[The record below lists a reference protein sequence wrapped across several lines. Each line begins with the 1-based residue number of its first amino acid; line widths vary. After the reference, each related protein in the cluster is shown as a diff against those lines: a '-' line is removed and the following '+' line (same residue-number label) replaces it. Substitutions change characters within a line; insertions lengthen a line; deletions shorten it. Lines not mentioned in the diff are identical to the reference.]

1 MTMQGSPKQIKW
13 AESIKEQYL
22 NHNPIHELIEKHKQG
37 LVNGTVAKKSRNGL
51 IRANP
56 TISYDAIDFT
66 KKMIGD
72 LEAMKDYLTTL
83 EDSQFWIEHRHC
95 FISAD
100 TFERTYMTYFRSSSN
115 RMYDTETLHNP
126 FFYLLGHFQLTEAA

>member
-1 MTMQGSPKQIKW
+1 MQGSPKQIKW

-126 FFYLLGHFQLTEAA
+126 FFYLLGHFQLTETA

>member
-1 MTMQGSPKQIKW
+1 MQGSSKQIKW

-22 NHNPIHELIEKHKQG
+22 NHNPIDELIEKHKQS
-37 LVNGTVAKKSRNGL
+37 LVSGTAARKSRNGL
-51 IRANP
+51 IRANR

-66 KKMIGD
+66 NKMIGD
-72 LEAMKDYLTTL
+72 LEAMKDYLSSL
-83 EDSQFWIEHRHC
+83 EDSQFWIEHRNC

-100 TFERTYMTYFRSSSN
+100 SCDKTYMTYFRSSSN
-115 RMYDTETLHNP
+115 RMFDSETLHNP

>member
-1 MTMQGSPKQIKW
+1 MQGSPKQIKW